1 MEQPHLSSQLDYL
14 EQKLQEANAAIAGLQ
29 QRVESQEYVIQEQN
43 LRIQHLEY
51 DLNET
56 QQALQST
63 TQIEERLTK
72 LRDEMLEYVDRRTR
86 GGQPAV
92 SEAGSNLILKQLEI
106 HTAAISEMR
115 RDLEK
120 TERLQDQISL
130 ARSESDRLNQE
141 IQKFQARLEQLTRA
155 LDERTSPLKIIEEQR
170 RADVRKLAEL
180 QAELPELQK
189 KITDTA
195 TKVQLVSQQIPQYAK
210 YEAALESIREEIRGY
225 REHMDFQLA
234 QRERQIK
241 DWTGVAAAAEERIR
255 AIEHSME
262 KYTEFYQLN
271 KRSLSSLQDF
281 QERIQREQHRVGELQ
296 RLTEER
302 QRTEAEKFRADFEQR
317 WQKQSLELQPQF
329 DDFHRSLETLQHRIN
344 DLTQLQTTI
353 DSQLNLALQI
363 IEEDIQTRAQA
374 ASDWQRRF
382 EEIAEG

>member
-14 EQKLQEANAAIAGLQ
+14 EQKLQEANATIAGLQ
-29 QRVESQEYVIQEQN
+29 QRVESQEYTIQEQN
-43 LRIQHLEY
+43 LRIQHLEN
-51 DLNET
+51 DLTEAKQT
-56 QQALQST
+56 LQST
-63 TQIEERLTK
+63 TQIEGRLSK
-72 LRDEMLEYVDRRTR
+72 LKDEMLEYIERRTSR
-86 GGQPAV
+86 SQAAV
-92 SEAGSNLILKQLEI
+92 SESSNSLILTQLET
-106 HTAAISEMR
+106 HTTAISEVR

-130 ARSESDRLNQE
+130 ARSESDRLNKE
-141 IQKFQARLEQLTRA
+141 VQKFQAQLDQLTRA

-170 RADVRKLAEL
+170 HTDVRKLAEL
-180 QAELPELQK
+180 QAELPALEK
-189 KITDTA
+189 KITDTT

-241 DWTGVAAAAEERIR
+241 DWTGIATATEERIR
-255 AIEHSME
+255 EIERSME

-281 QERIQREQHRVGELQ
+281 QERIQREQHRVSELQ

-302 QRTEAEKFRADFEQR
+302 QRTEAEKFRADFEKR

-329 DDFHRSLETLQHRIN
+329 EDFHRRLETLQRRID
-344 DLTQLQTTI
+344 DLLQLHTTI
-353 DSQLNLALQI
+353 DRQLNVALQI
-363 IEEDIQTRAQA
+363 IEEDVQARAQA

-382 EEIAEG
+382 EEIVEG